1 MTVVFHMADDG
12 FNGGSASQLALNSA
26 EDAALLSGDEDAPW
40 VCGFMAAVALVDI
53 GALDLTAC
61 ELLGALD
68 DGCQGVAIVGVPR
81 ERLGMQHE
89 LAAGRAGIGAD
100 DGCLNAD
107 LWTTPAL
114 QEESTNG

>member
-1 MTVVFHMADDG
+1 
-12 FNGGSASQLALNSA
+12 
-26 EDAALLSGDEDAPW
+26 
-40 VCGFMAAVALVDI
+40 MAAVALVNI
-53 GALDLTAC
+53 GALDCATG

-68 DGCQGVAIVGVPR
+68 DGCQGMAVIGVSR
-81 ERLGMQHE
+81 ERRGMQHE
-89 LAAGRAGIGAD
+89 LATGRAGIGAD